1 MPLSPVAF
9 AERFRS
15 LFRRLGAMA
24 YDTLLLAG
32 LMIVPTVLIVIARGG
47 EAVPSGDPTYQ
58 ALLVLLTSAFYV
70 TSWTRRRQ
78 TLGMRA
84 WQLEVCDHEGRALSL
99 TRAAGRLLASILSL
113 APFALGYLW
122 ILVDPQGQAWHDR
135 LTRTQVRFAAN
146 T

>member
-9 AERFRS
+9 SERLRS

-47 EAVPSGDPTYQ
+47 EAVPAGDLTYQ
-58 ALLVLLTSAFYV
+58 GLLVLLVSAFYV

-84 WQLEVCDHEGRALSL
+84 WQLEVCDHDGRSL
-99 TRAAGRLLASILSL
+99 TLVRGFLRLAASALSL

-122 ILVDPQGQAWHDR
+122 ILVDPKGMAWHDR
-135 LTRTQVRFAAN
+135 LTATQVRFSAN